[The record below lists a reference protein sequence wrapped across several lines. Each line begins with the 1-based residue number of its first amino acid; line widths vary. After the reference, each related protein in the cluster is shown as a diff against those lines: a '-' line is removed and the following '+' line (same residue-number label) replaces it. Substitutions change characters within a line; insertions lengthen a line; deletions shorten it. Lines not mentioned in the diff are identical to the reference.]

1 MSGPTQKASTR
12 IIVVADN
19 VASQALSRQ
28 QVFQE
33 LDMLKPTLIIHSS
46 KWRTADYLKQYIGK
60 RKIIGMEFDTL
71 QQSTLTTGMPNL
83 MVIFPG
89 NPKNTDDA
97 VAAARRHNC
106 PVLLIAPIKPNV
118 AGRLHTSNNINFQN
132 KTPHPR

>member
-89 NPKNTDDA
+89 NPRNTDDA

-106 PVLLIAPIKPNV
+106 PVLLIAPRIRPGYSI
-118 AGRLHTSNNINFQN
+118 AC
-132 KTPHPR
+132 